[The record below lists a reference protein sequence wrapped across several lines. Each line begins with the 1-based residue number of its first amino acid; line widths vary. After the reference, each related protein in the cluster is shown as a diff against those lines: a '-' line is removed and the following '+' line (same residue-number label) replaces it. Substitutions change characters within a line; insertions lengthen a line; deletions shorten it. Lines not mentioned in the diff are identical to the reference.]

1 MRAIPRKELDNRKGV
16 NIMQIKDQLT
26 IEKIQFNDKNYRTLD
41 EILDSAELGILLT
54 IGNEKK

>member
-41 EILDSAELGILLT
+41 EILDSAELGILLA